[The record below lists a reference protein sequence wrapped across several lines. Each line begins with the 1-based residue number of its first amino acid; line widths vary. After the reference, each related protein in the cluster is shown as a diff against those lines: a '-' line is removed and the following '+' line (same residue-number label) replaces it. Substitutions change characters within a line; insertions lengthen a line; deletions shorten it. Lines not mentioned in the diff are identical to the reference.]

1 VSVAPGDDV
10 HSHVSTR
17 PATRYRIE
25 IFRLGW
31 YHGREGRRL
40 ACLPKCRTDE
50 QGTAQPLP
58 PPSSDRAVPV
68 RVGWAVTDVIRVR
81 RRWLSGYYEARFV
94 LTSGDEA
101 GRGSETYFVVRA
113 PRAQRSQ
120 ILVQVPVNTWQAY
133 NAWGGR
139 SLYAGPTGPGY
150 RVSFERPYEPGN
162 KQSPLE
168 WEIQLVRYL
177 ERGGYDVSYQTDLDT
192 DNDPGSLLRHR
203 LVMTAGHDEY
213 WTKGIRDAFEEA
225 RDHGINLAFM
235 GGRRLLADALRGHGT
250 HDRRVPRGTTRP

>member
-1 VSVAPGDDV
+1 MSVAPGDDV

-113 PRAQRSQ
+113 PRAQR
-120 ILVQVPVNTWQAY
+120 
-133 NAWGGR
+133 
-139 SLYAGPTGPGY
+139 
-150 RVSFERPYEPGN
+150 
-162 KQSPLE
+162 
-168 WEIQLVRYL
+168 
-177 ERGGYDVSYQTDLDT
+177 
-192 DNDPGSLLRHR
+192 
-203 LVMTAGHDEY
+203 
-213 WTKGIRDAFEEA
+213 
-225 RDHGINLAFM
+225 
-235 GGRRLLADALRGHGT
+235 
-250 HDRRVPRGTTRP
+250 